1 MSSAPALRTFGHPA
15 ARSRPQ
21 GAFRRHERRTRD
33 AEERELL
40 ARYAETRDPI
50 IRDQLVERFMPVA
63 RRLGLRY
70 RAGPEPLDDLVQ
82 VASLGLVKAI
92 DRFDPDRGN
101 AFTSFAFPTIVGEL
115 RRHFRDT
122 GWAVHVDR
130 SLQERNASVQ
140 SAIGELTN
148 RLGRSPSVGEIT
160 CRVEL
165 STEEV
170 LEAIEAGN
178 AHHALSMDSAEPGG
192 EHEDRPPMVE
202 TLGRDDPTYD
212 TVEHVATIAPMV
224 AELPER
230 ERTVLNLR
238 FVEDLTQH
246 EIAKRI
252 GVSQMHVSRI
262 LRATLERLRDH
273 IPEPAET

>member
-1 MSSAPALRTFGHPA
+1 MPLARHLALRYH
-15 ARSRPQ
+15 
-21 GAFRRHERRTRD
+21 
-33 AEERELL
+33 
-40 ARYAETRDPI
+40 
-50 IRDQLVERFMPVA
+50 
-63 RRLGLRY
+63 
-70 RAGPEPLDDLVQ
+70 AGSEDLDDLVQ

-101 AFTSFAFPTIVGEL
+101 AFTSFAFPTILGEL

-130 SLQERNASVQ
+130 GLQERNASVQ

-273 IPEPAET
+273 VPEPAET